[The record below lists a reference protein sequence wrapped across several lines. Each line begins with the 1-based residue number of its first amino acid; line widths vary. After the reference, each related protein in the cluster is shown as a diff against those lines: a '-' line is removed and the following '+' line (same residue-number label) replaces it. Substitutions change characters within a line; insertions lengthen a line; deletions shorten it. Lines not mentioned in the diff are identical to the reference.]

1 MTSVVTCVAAEARPA
16 DVDDALERAWQAADV
31 DWDDFRERAIR
42 GELLPLQLHVSV
54 TATDTEGESF
64 TVDCVNEDVWV
75 DAPDHPPELEE
86 AVRQI
91 APKDFSTLAA
101 RLSEHGVEVTAEAL
115 DGMYVTVTLD
125 QSLRLPAE
133 RGEEA
138 AAGR

>member
-1 MTSVVTCVAAEARPA
+1 MTSVVTCVAAEARLA
-16 DVDDALERAWQAADV
+16 DVEDALERAQQAADV

-42 GELLPLQLHVSV
+42 GELLSLQLHVSV
-54 TATDTEGESF
+54 TATDADGESF